1 MTGRPQLAYWQE
13 RRIRRG
19 VTAVVTI
26 VLLAF
31 LVMPFLWLVIT
42 SFKSDVQLGEL
53 PPILPEPPT
62 FEHYQTILSSSFVHY
77 IWNSCVVATTTT
89 LISVALG
96 AAAAYALGQLPVR
109 GKIPILVFFLVIS
122 MFPPISIVVP
132 LFQFIR
138 SAGLYDSYSGLVIP
152 YITFSLPLAVWV
164 LTAFFREIPREVT
177 EAARI
182 DGCGVIPT
190 FLRIGIPLV
199 IPGLF
204 TTAILTYIAA
214 WNEFLFAFT
223 FTNSIAHQTITVGL
237 TMLSSGYFI
246 PWGDICAAAAIV
258 TLPLILI
265 VLVFQRYII
274 RGITAGALVG

>member
-1 MTGRPQLAYWQE
+1 
-13 RRIRRG
+13 
-19 VTAVVTI
+19 

-31 LVMPFLWLVIT
+31 LLSPFLWLLIT
-42 SFKSDVQLGEL
+42 SFKPDNQLGAL
-53 PPILPEPPT
+53 PPVLPQPPT
-62 FEHYQTILSSSFVHY
+62 LDHYQTVLSSSFLRY
-77 IWNSCVVATTTT
+77 IWNSCVVATATT
-89 LISVALG
+89 LVSVALG

-109 GKIPILVFFLVIS
+109 GKIPILVFFLAIS

-138 SAGLYDSYSGLVIP
+138 SAGLYNTYSGLVIP

-164 LTAFFREIPREVT
+164 LTAFFREIPREVI
-177 EAARI
+177 EAARM
-182 DGCGVIPT
+182 DGCGVLGT
-190 FLRIGIPLV
+190 FLRIAVPLA

-204 TTAILTYIAA
+204 TTAILTFIAA

-237 TMLSSGYFI
+237 TLLSSGYFI

>member
-1 MTGRPQLAYWQE
+1 MTGRLRLAYWQQH
-13 RRIRRG
+13 RIWQG
-19 VTAVVTI
+19 LTVIALV

-31 LVMPFLWLVIT
+31 ILAPFCWLVIT
-42 SFKSDVQLGEL
+42 SLKPDNQLGEL
-53 PPILPEPPT
+53 PPILPQPPT
-62 FEHYQTILSSSFVHY
+62 LVHYQTILSSPFLHY

-89 LISVALG
+89 LVSIALG

-109 GKIPILVFFLVIS
+109 GKIPILVFFLAIS

-132 LFQFIR
+132 LYQFIQ
-138 SAGLYDSYSGLVIP
+138 SAGLYNTYSGLVIP

-164 LTAFFREIPREVT
+164 LTAFFREMPREVA
-177 EAARI
+177 EAARM
-182 DGCGVIPT
+182 DGCGVLGT
-190 FLRIGIPLV
+190 FWRIAIPLAV
-199 IPGLF
+199 PGLF
-204 TTAILTYIAA
+204 TTAILTFIAA

-237 TMLSSGYFI
+237 SFLSSGYFI